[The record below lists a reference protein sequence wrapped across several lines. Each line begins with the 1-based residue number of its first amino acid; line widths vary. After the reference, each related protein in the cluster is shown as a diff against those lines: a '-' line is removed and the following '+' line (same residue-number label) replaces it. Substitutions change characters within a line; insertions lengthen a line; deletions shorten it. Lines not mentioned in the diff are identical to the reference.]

1 MGRILMSLYEYL
13 KSPEVREAALI
24 RVIIREE
31 EYYGLATFKRNNR
44 PFIVLYDSNT
54 NTWE

>member
-13 KSPEVREAALI
+13 KSPEVSEAVLV
-24 RVIIREE
+24 RVTIREE
-31 EYYGLATFKRNNR
+31 EDYGLATFKRNNG
-44 PFIVLYDSNT
+44 PYIVLYDSNT

>member
-13 KSPEVREAALI
+13 KSPEVSEAVLV
-24 RVIIREE
+24 RVTIREE
-31 EYYGLATFKRNNR
+31 EDYGLATFKRNNG
-44 PFIVLYDSNT
+44 PYIVLYDSST